1 MTSKKPFTVA
11 EHQSFDTLMM
21 AACQVIGRHGYKGAS
36 VARIAE
42 EAGISQGHCYKF
54 FKSRDD
60 ILDHVIIWIMAQFE
74 NWSRKPSREGLGYLE
89 SEHHALEQFFSY
101 QKKYPF
107 FFRIM
112 HEAEV
117 ETPTAWKSFADRRH
131 AQYVDSLRSA
141 IDSGEIRGYGP
152 DQVDDLARFLSAVRR
167 AIVFGAYE
175 GTITDKIKVIANYDL
190 FLRQAL
196 GFPI

>member
-1 MTSKKPFTVA
+1 MSVKKPVTPV
-11 EHQSFDTLMM
+11 EHQSFDTLML

-36 VARIAE
+36 VARIAV

-60 ILDHVIIWIMAQFE
+60 ILSHVILWVMEQFE
-74 NWSRKPSREGLGYLE
+74 NWSKKRARREVGYLQY
-89 SEHHALEQFFSY
+89 EHNALEQFFSY
-101 QKKYPF
+101 QKKHPF

-117 ETPTAWKSFADRRH
+117 ETPSSWKSFADRRH
-131 AQYVDSLRSA
+131 DQYMNLLLSG
-141 IDSGEIRGYGP
+141 IESGEVRGFNTN
-152 DQVDDLARFLSAVRR
+152 QVDDLARFLSAVRR
-167 AIVFGAYE
+167 SIVFGAYE
-175 GTITDKIKVIANYDL
+175 GTIKKDRAIETYDL

-196 GFPI
+196 GCL

>member
-1 MTSKKPFTVA
+1 MSVKKPVTPT
-11 EHQSFDTLMM
+11 EHQSFDTLML

-36 VARIAE
+36 VARIAV

-60 ILDHVIIWIMAQFE
+60 ILSHVILWVMEQFE
-74 NWSRKPSREGLGYLE
+74 NWSQKRARRGVGYLE
-89 SEHHALEQFFSY
+89 HEHIALEQFFSY
-101 QKKYPF
+101 QKKFSF

-117 ETPTAWKSFADRRH
+117 ETPGSWKAFSDRRH
-131 AQYVDSLRSA
+131 DQYIISLRSG
-141 IDSGEIRGYGP
+141 IESGEIRGFNA
-152 DQVDDLARFLSAVRR
+152 DQVEDLARFLSAVRR
-167 AIVFGAYE
+167 SIVFGAYE
-175 GTITDKIKVIANYDL
+175 GTIKKDRAIATYDL

-196 GFPI
+196 GYA

>member
-11 EHQSFDTLMM
+11 EHQSFNTLMM

-60 ILDHVIIWIMAQFE
+60 ILDHVIIWIIEQFE
-74 NWSRKPSREGLGYLE
+74 NWSRKPSREKVGYLE
-89 SEHHALEQFFSY
+89 SEHLALEQFFSY

-117 ETPTAWKSFADRRH
+117 ETPAAWKTFADRRH
-131 AQYVDSLRSA
+131 DQYVVSLKAA
-141 IDSGEIRGYGP
+141 IDSGEIRGYSAG
-152 DQVDDLARFLSAVRR
+152 QVDDLARFLSAVRR
-167 AIVFGAYE
+167 AIIFGAYE
-175 GTITDKIKVIANYDL
+175 GAITNKAQVIENYDL
-190 FLRQAL
+190 FLHQAL
-196 GFPI
+196 GRA

>member
-1 MTSKKPFTVA
+1 MPTKKPVTPA
-11 EHQSFDTLMM
+11 EHESVDTLML
-21 AACQVIGRHGYKGAS
+21 AACHVIGRHGYKGAS

-60 ILDHVIIWIMAQFE
+60 ILDYVIIWVMDRYEA
-74 NWSRKPSREGLGYLE
+74 WAGKKLAKSMTYLE
-89 SEHHALEQFFSY
+89 SEHLALELFFSY

-117 ETPTAWKSFADRRH
+117 ETPAAWKIFAGRRH
-131 AQYVDSLRSA
+131 DQYILSLRDGTS
-141 IDSGEIRGYGP
+141 SGEVRGY
-152 DQVDDLARFLSAVRR
+152 DDSQLDDLARFLSAVRR
-167 AIVFGAYE
+167 SIIFGAYE
-175 GTITDKIKVIANYDL
+175 GTVVKDRAIATYDR

-196 GFPI
+196 GYS